1 MTMDVHV
8 ALDIGGTKILAAAAD
23 RNGVLL
29 RTVRR
34 PTPASL
40 DEGLRLLKDL
50 ARECAAGA
58 RILSM
63 GAAVGGPLEWRTGV
77 VSPLHQ
83 PAWRAVPLKAIFEE
97 EFRCPFAVDVDTNA
111 AALGE
116 WKARGAIHRRL
127 LYLTISTG
135 MGGGMVVDGALYR
148 GANGEHPEV
157 AHQVVGGADGPRCEC
172 GASGCLEERVS
183 GSGIRRRF
191 GKPAEQLTDGEWAE
205 VGRDLGHGLRNLV
218 TILAPDLIAI
228 GGGAAIGAGEKL
240 LGPARETAA
249 SSLKLVRLP
258 PVELSALGYDT
269 ALRGAVVLAMERA

>member
-1 MTMDVHV
+1 MDVYV

-23 RNGVLL
+23 RHGTLL

-34 PTPASL
+34 ATPAAL
-40 DEGLRLLKDL
+40 EEGLGLLTSM
-50 ARECAAGA
+50 ARECAEGA
-58 RILSM
+58 RIRSI
-63 GAAVGGPLEWRTGV
+63 GASIGGPLDWRRGV

-83 PAWRAVPLKAIFEE
+83 PEWRNVPLKAVLEE
-97 EFRCPFAVDVDTNA
+97 EFHCPFAVDVDTNA

-116 WKARGAIHRRL
+116 WKARGRKPRRL

-135 MGGGMVVDGALYR
+135 MGGGFVVDGSLFR
-148 GANGEHPEV
+148 GAGGEHPEV
-157 AHQVVGGADGPRCEC
+157 AHQGIAGGAEARCEC

-191 GKPAEQLTDGEWAE
+191 GKPAENLTGAEWAE
-205 VGRDLGHGLRNLV
+205 VGRDLGQGLRNLV

-228 GGGAAIGAGEKL
+228 GGGVAIGAGEKL

-249 SSLKLVRLP
+249 AALRLVSLP
-258 PVELSALGYDT
+258 AVELSVLGYDT
-269 ALRGAVVLAMERA
+269 ALQGALALAMEAA